1 MKENNAV
8 IPHVTITLEEYDRL
22 LSLANANEKQIEE
35 RSLEHYKKY
44 GVCAIRVEAC
54 IRERRGVIN
63 DVVEKFEFE
72 CIPSGIFVAP
82 SDFSRVGKQF
92 AVSSETEQR
101 IKEFVSDYVSTIFR
115 RRFGL
120 HLMALNAALRYKCRT
135 KFFMSLAW
143 VLTITGWFVAFFLF
157 MANYGN

>member
-8 IPHVTITLEEYDRL
+8 TPCVTITLEEYDRL

-35 RSLEHYKKY
+35 RSLEHYKNH

-54 IRERRGVIN
+54 IRERRGV
-63 DVVEKFEFE
+63 FLEFE
-72 CIPSGIFVAP
+72 CIPDGIFVTP
-82 SDFSRVGKQF
+82 PDFSRVGKQF
-92 AVSSETEQR
+92 AVSSETRQR

-120 HLMALNAALRYKCRT
+120 HLMALNAALRYKRRAR
-135 KFFMSLAW
+135 FFMSLAW
-143 VLTITGWFVAFFLF
+143 VLTITGWLVAFFLF
-157 MANYGN
+157 MVNYGN